1 MTDIVTQLFSAV
13 DTAAAN
19 SIQTIYQSLTAGLQ
33 PVLVVAM
40 TVYVAYWGLEM
51 IFGRA
56 SLSAGAFVWKI
67 LKMALIWSLALGWSD
82 FSTFVAQVF
91 VHGGDGIATA
101 VCTGAG
107 GTNCSSAEASVSS
120 SLSTLLANALAAA
133 KVVASSGSGFSVVG
147 LAILGLVL
155 ILLAVV
161 FVSVGITLVLIGKVA
176 LFVLLGMAPFFISMA
191 LFGFTSSLFTG
202 WMRTCAQYA
211 IVPLIVYGIL
221 GFLLTIM
228 NAAITNLA
236 DITDLSSG
244 MTLFAPFMILCVVG
258 IGLVPQSLSIAASI
272 AGGHALHPFNSA
284 ATLHTRS
291 RNPSAGDAGR
301 GNSRDGRPWAVYS
314 RIQPRRPRW
323 RGAIGITDARS
334 NDPPGRRSRRRDG
347 RQRLTADSQRLPHRN
362 PDFLKGYHDVNSRR
376 KQRQRAACFSR
387 LLRAGREV
395 GAGYLS
401 KNRTVAQRL
410 ADRQRVAGPRRHRL
424 HLGVDR
430 AAAAQILRGGDAG
443 CR

>member
-120 SLSTLLANALAAA
+120 SLSTLLANALTAA

-161 FVSVGITLVLIGKVA
+161 FVSV
-176 LFVLLGMAPFFISMA
+176 
-191 LFGFTSSLFTG
+191 
-202 WMRTCAQYA
+202 
-211 IVPLIVYGIL
+211 
-221 GFLLTIM
+221 
-228 NAAITNLA
+228 
-236 DITDLSSG
+236 
-244 MTLFAPFMILCVVG
+244 
-258 IGLVPQSLSIAASI
+258 
-272 AGGHALHPFNSA
+272 
-284 ATLHTRS
+284 
-291 RNPSAGDAGR
+291 
-301 GNSRDGRPWAVYS
+301 
-314 RIQPRRPRW
+314 
-323 RGAIGITDARS
+323 
-334 NDPPGRRSRRRDG
+334 
-347 RQRLTADSQRLPHRN
+347 
-362 PDFLKGYHDVNSRR
+362 
-376 KQRQRAACFSR
+376 
-387 LLRAGREV
+387 
-395 GAGYLS
+395 
-401 KNRTVAQRL
+401 
-410 ADRQRVAGPRRHRL
+410 
-424 HLGVDR
+424 
-430 AAAAQILRGGDAG
+430 
-443 CR
+443 

>member
-236 DITDLSSG
+236 GITDLSSG

-272 AGGHALHPFNSA
+272 AGGHALQHFNPLRPFIPGRETRRL
-284 ATLHTRS
+284 ATLG
-291 RNPSAGDAGR
+291 AGMAGMGALGLFIR
-301 GNSRDGRPWAVYS
+301 GYNRVD
-314 RIQPRRPRW
+314 RI
-323 RGAIGITDARS
+323 GAARS
-334 NDPPGRRSRRRDG
+334 ASLTPGRTTLQGGDPAAAMVASALLRTRNGS
-347 RQRLTADSQRLPHRN
+347 PHRN
-362 PDFLKGYHDVNSRR
+362 PDFLKRISSCQFKTKAAPTGRLFLPPITSRAR
-376 KQRQRAACFSR
+376 SGSRISIERPSSRATPGGSSACCWASP
-387 LLRAGREV
+387 
-395 GAGYLS
+395 S
-401 KNRTVAQRL
+401 
-410 ADRQRVAGPRRHRL
+410 
-424 HLGVDR
+424 
-430 AAAAQILRGGDAG
+430 
-443 CR
+443 

>member
-236 DITDLSSG
+236 SITDLSSG

-272 AGGHALHPFNSA
+272 AGGHALHLFNPLRPF
-284 ATLHTRS
+284 
-291 RNPSAGDAGR
+291 
-301 GNSRDGRPWAVYS
+301 
-314 RIQPRRPRW
+314 I
-323 RGAIGITDARS
+323 
-334 NDPPGRRSRRRDG
+334 PGRETR
-347 RQRLTADSQRLPHRN
+347 RLTTLGAGMVGMGALGLFIR
-362 PDFLKGYHDVNSRR
+362 GYNRVDR
-376 KQRQRAACFSR
+376 
-387 LLRAGREV
+387 V
-395 GAGYLS
+395 GAGRSASLTPG
-401 KNRTVAQRL
+401 RTTLQGG
-410 ADRQRVAGPRRHRL
+410 DP
-424 HLGVDR
+424 
-430 AAAAQILRGGDAG
+430 AAAMVASALLRTRNGSPLENPIS
-443 CR
+443 

>member
-228 NAAITNLA
+228 NAAITNFA
-236 DITDLSSG
+236 GITDLSSG
-244 MTLFAPFMILCVVG
+244 MTLSPSSLLRAVG
-258 IGLVPQSLSIAASI
+258 IGRPVLN
-272 AGGHALHPFNSA
+272 G
-284 ATLHTRS
+284 
-291 RNPSAGDAGR
+291 SAG
-301 GNSRDGRPWAVYS
+301 V
-314 RIQPRRPRW
+314 
-323 RGAIGITDARS
+323 
-334 NDPPGRRSRRRDG
+334 
-347 RQRLTADSQRLPHRN
+347 
-362 PDFLKGYHDVNSRR
+362 
-376 KQRQRAACFSR
+376 
-387 LLRAGREV
+387 
-395 GAGYLS
+395 
-401 KNRTVAQRL
+401 
-410 ADRQRVAGPRRHRL
+410 
-424 HLGVDR
+424 
-430 AAAAQILRGGDAG
+430 
-443 CR
+443 

>member
-236 DITDLSSG
+236 GITDLSSG

-272 AGGHALHPFNSA
+272 AGGHALQHFNPLRPFIPGRETRRL
-284 ATLHTRS
+284 ATLG
-291 RNPSAGDAGR
+291 AGIAGMGALGLFIR
-301 GNSRDGRPWAVYS
+301 GYNRVGSN
-314 RIQPRRPRW
+314 
-323 RGAIGITDARS
+323 GAARS
-334 NDPPGRRSRRRDG
+334 ASLTPGRTHPPGRRSRRRDG
-347 RQRLTADSQRLPHRN
+347 RKRLTAHSQRRSHRN
-362 PDFLKGYHDVNSRR
+362 PDFLKRISSCRFKTKAAPKGRLFLPPITSRAR
-376 KQRQRAACFSR
+376 SGSRISIERPSCRATPGGSSACCWASP
-387 LLRAGREV
+387 
-395 GAGYLS
+395 S
-401 KNRTVAQRL
+401 
-410 ADRQRVAGPRRHRL
+410 
-424 HLGVDR
+424 
-430 AAAAQILRGGDAG
+430 
-443 CR
+443 

>member
-236 DITDLSSG
+236 SITDLSSG

-272 AGGHALHPFNSA
+272 AGGHALQHFNPLRPFIPGRETRRL
-284 ATLHTRS
+284 ATLG
-291 RNPSAGDAGR
+291 AGMAG
-301 GNSRDGRPWAVYS
+301 DGRPWAVYS
-314 RIQPRRPRW
+314 RIQPRRQQR
-323 RGAIGITDARS
+323 RGAIGITDAGS
-334 NDPPGRRSRRRDG
+334 NHPPGRRSRRRDG
-347 RQRLTADSQRLPHRN
+347 RKRLTADSQRLPPSKPRF
-362 PDFLKGYHDVNSRR
+362 PKRISSCQFKTKAAPTGRLFLQPITSRAR
-376 KQRQRAACFSR
+376 SGSRISIERPNFRATPGGSSACCWASP
-387 LLRAGREV
+387 
-395 GAGYLS
+395 S
-401 KNRTVAQRL
+401 
-410 ADRQRVAGPRRHRL
+410 
-424 HLGVDR
+424 
-430 AAAAQILRGGDAG
+430 
-443 CR
+443 

>member
-67 LKMALIWSLALGWSD
+67 LKIALIWSLALGWSD

-147 LAILGLVL
+147 LAILGPGAYSAGRRLCQRRNHAGADRQGGAVRAPGHGAVFHLDGAVRIYLQPVHRLDENLRAIRDRPADCLWHPRVFADDHERGDHQSRGHYRPLVGHDP
-155 ILLAVV
+155 IRAVHD
-161 FVSVGITLVLIGKVA
+161 LVRGWHWARAAVA
-176 LFVLLGMAPFFISMA
+176 EHRGVDRRRSRAS
-191 LFGFTSSLFTG
+191 
-202 WMRTCAQYA
+202 
-211 IVPLIVYGIL
+211 PL
-221 GFLLTIM
+221 
-228 NAAITNLA
+228 
-236 DITDLSSG
+236 
-244 MTLFAPFMILCVVG
+244 C
-258 IGLVPQSLSIAASI
+258 
-272 AGGHALHPFNSA
+272 SA

-301 GNSRDGRPWAVYS
+301 GNSRHGRPWAFYS
-314 RIQPRRPRW
+314 RIQPRRPHW
-323 RGAIGITDARS
+323 RGALGITDARS
-334 NDPPGRRSRRRDG
+334 NDPPGW
-347 RQRLTADSQRLPHRN
+347 
-362 PDFLKGYHDVNSRR
+362 
-376 KQRQRAACFSR
+376 
-387 LLRAGREV
+387 
-395 GAGYLS
+395 
-401 KNRTVAQRL
+401 
-410 ADRQRVAGPRRHRL
+410 
-424 HLGVDR
+424 
-430 AAAAQILRGGDAG
+430 
-443 CR
+443 